1 MTHLRLDSNSTR
13 MIVKDVCRPFQGGDA
28 VVSPGG
34 GLHGVDDPHV
44 EEGEDTER
52 KQTLRN
58 IFNIHLNSA
67 ILAAAVSR

>member
-1 MTHLRLDSNSTR
+1 MTQLRWLKLNSHDSERLECS
-13 MIVKDVCRPFQGGDA
+13 RPFQGGDA

-58 IFNIHLNSA
+58 IFS
-67 ILAAAVSR
+67 

>member
-13 MIVKDVCRPFQGGDA
+13 MIVKDWNICRPFQGGDA

-52 KQTLRN
+52 KQTLAN
-58 IFNIHLNSA
+58 IFS
-67 ILAAAVSR
+67 